1 MQPILKIFV
10 PVLASIVAYYLFRTI
25 RWGLS
30 RIPSPLSLPGP
41 PNPGWFFGHQ
51 KEIWSKSTPLG
62 EPTLMD
68 EWHEMYGPT
77 FKAGGF
83 FGGYRIYSM
92 DIKVVQHIMR
102 NDDIYSKP
110 PVMRNL
116 LNMILG
122 EGTGVIVAEGAQH
135 RLQRKAMNPA
145 FGPPQIREFTKTFF
159 DKSLEMRD
167 IWKAQIATE
176 GVGEIDPVEW
186 LSKVTVDII
195 GLTGFNYHLDA
206 LNDGQTNA
214 LNEAFKTMFHSNG
227 WDSPWMPLIAALPKS
242 IQSIIKTLALACGV
256 DTTMKS
262 SVDCIQRSCRQLLM
276 ENKAQ
281 LAATGEKDIGSGSRN
296 LLSLLLKSNMSSDT
310 PAHARMSD
318 ADVMAQIPTFL
329 IAGHDTTS
337 LATNWALLELSLHQ
351 DIQAKLQEEL
361 LSVPTATPSMDE
373 LNGLPLLDG
382 FVRETLRLHSPI
394 TTLGRIATQD
404 DIIPLAHPFTDRD
417 GTVHDKLP
425 VRKGQLIHITLHQVN
440 TDKLLWGPHADEFRP
455 DRWLNLPDSAR
466 TIPGAYSNTLSFWGG
481 SHGCM
486 GWRFTSIEMKV
497 LIFVLLRSFHFELAV
512 QKDELMVLKMASIW
526 QRPSLKSEPLQTR
539 LPLVVKLLKN
549 E

>member
-102 NDDIYSKP
+102 NDDIYLKP

-135 RLQRKAMNPA
+135 RLQ
-145 FGPPQIREFTKTFF
+145 
-159 DKSLEMRD
+159 MRD
-167 IWKAQIATE
+167 IWKAQIANE

-195 GLTGFNYHLDA
+195 GLTGFNYHLNA

-214 LNEAFKTMFHSNG
+214 LNEAFKTMFHSSG

-256 DTTMKS
+256 DTAMKS
-262 SVDCIQRSCRQLLM
+262 SVDCIQRSCRQLLI

-281 LAATGEKDIGSGSRN
+281 LVATGEKDIGSGSRN
-296 LLSLLLKSNMSSDT
+296 LLSLLLKSNMSPDT

-394 TTLGRIATQD
+394 TTLGRIAVQD
-404 DIIPLAHPFTDRD
+404 DIIPLAHPFTDSD

-425 VRKGQLIHITLHQVN
+425 VRKGQLIHLTLHQVN
-440 TDKLLWGPHADEFRP
+440 TDKSLP

-526 QRPSLKSEPLQTR
+526 QRPSL
-539 LPLVVKLLKN
+539 PLVVKLLKN